1 MALTYEPISSTT
13 LGGDTSGL
21 IFDNIPQTYT
31 DLVVVFNGGITNNFW
46 SLVARFNNVS
56 GTSYSAQYM
65 SGNGVSSKLAGNRAN
80 ESFMIVG
87 GFENGW
93 ASNNL
98 LGISVFHIMNYSDTN
113 MFKTVL
119 VREGRAT
126 NTLGAGVN
134 VFRSTSAITSIYLY
148 SSASGGTTTNLYAGS
163 TISLYGIKAA

>member
-65 SGNGVSSKLAGNRAN
+65 TGNGVSNKLAGNRAN
-80 ESFMIVG
+80 EPFMILG

-93 ASNNL
+93 PSNNL

-119 VREGRAT
+119 VREGRGT
-126 NTLGAGVN
+126 STIGASVN
-134 VFRSTSAITSIYLY
+134 VFRSTNAITSIYLY